1 MRREDIPLLAR
12 HFLHAVLVR
21 CVSGAGLCPEALEL
35 LSAYAWPGNVRELEN
50 SIERA
55 TNLATGE
62 LIQRPICLWKPD
74 RAPRCATYE
83 PQPAQD
89 LSSHEMHAIVAALKS
104 TGGNIRLAARQLNVS
119 RGGLYNKMSRF
130 GLNAGDF
137 RGA

>member
-1 MRREDIPLLAR
+1 VQGFARRRWVTLGLRLAGQCAR
-12 HFLHAVLVR
+12 
-21 CVSGAGLCPEALEL
+21 AGKQH
-35 LSAYAWPGNVRELEN
+35 
-50 SIERA
+50 RA
-55 TNLATGE
+55 RTNLATGE

-74 RAPRCATYE
+74 RAPRCAAYE